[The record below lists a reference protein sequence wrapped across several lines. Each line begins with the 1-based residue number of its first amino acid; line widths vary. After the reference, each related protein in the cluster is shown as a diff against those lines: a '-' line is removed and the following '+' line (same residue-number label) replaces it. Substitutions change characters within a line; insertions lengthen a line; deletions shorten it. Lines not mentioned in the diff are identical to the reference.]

1 MLGIIKAMMS
11 RPEPK
16 KEYIKLWNMAF
27 KNDKKSKLMLQ
38 KLICDIDNRYIEP
51 EKKLKKL
58 DILNECCFTNED
70 YAIVVLLR
78 AKVIFYECGQM
89 DLGQK
94 LFERALDYNPNI
106 ASAWQGLGDVLSKQR
121 EIERS
126 LMMYEKSLECDHT
139 NPEVLIPDIFQNMQ
153 LKRLDLARK
162 HLKELEECADAA
174 KDGRDLLLECI
185 LDYDILGDEKEKE
198 RCIKKYINMGGRE
211 KALYK
216 KLNASR
222 INFLI

>member
-1 MLGIIKAMMS
+1 MFGIIKAMMS

-16 KEYIKLWNMAF
+16 KEYIKLWNVAF
-27 KNDKKSKLMLQ
+27 KNDKKSKLMLH

-106 ASAWQGLGDVLSKQR
+106 ASAWQGLGDILSKQR

-139 NPEVLIPDIFQNMQ
+139 NPEV
-153 LKRLDLARK
+153 
-162 HLKELEECADAA
+162 
-174 KDGRDLLLECI
+174 
-185 LDYDILGDEKEKE
+185 
-198 RCIKKYINMGGRE
+198 
-211 KALYK
+211 
-216 KLNASR
+216 
-222 INFLI
+222 